1 MSIVHPV
8 VCSLFLNMI
17 VDVADI
23 VRWRAGRSALAVPFN
38 GKALLWNGKALL
50 WNGKFLIWR
59 P

>member
-1 MSIVHPV
+1 MIHPV
-8 VCSLFLNMI
+8 VCNPLISPR
-17 VDVADI
+17 VDVSDP
-23 VRWRAGRSALAVPFN
+23 VGWRAGRSALAVN